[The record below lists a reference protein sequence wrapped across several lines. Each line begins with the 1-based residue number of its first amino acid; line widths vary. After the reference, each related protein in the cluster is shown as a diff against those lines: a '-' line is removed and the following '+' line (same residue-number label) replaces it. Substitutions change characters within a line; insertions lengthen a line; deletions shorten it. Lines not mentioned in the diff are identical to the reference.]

1 MSWDKARMPRIV
13 LYNAKGEVVIG
24 DNTYIQA
31 SSFECKLTDDGKDD
45 VRITFSSKNV
55 ALLGGLGLEHG
66 TLVYLSWG
74 YWDSGLCNS
83 IPYIVYDVI
92 NTYSFEGLTCEII
105 LTDLA
110 SPFDTNG
117 GEPETFEGETV
128 TKDDDGNIT
137 SRTLVVSPLDF
148 IKGMMGT
155 NLKFYFMYADKK
167 YLVKD
172 EVVPGNGYIPQGYVW
187 DFKQYDIHG
196 GIFSTRLMELHVQL
210 DDTLWMKDLPQ
221 SVQDFLATPR
231 TIDTS
236 PKRHIT
242 ILERLISVMPEGP
255 WFINR
260 RANVFIIHNRGGFG
274 TAAGQSSLTFNF
286 KSDYDTILSCKIKH
300 DGKKME
306 DDSIDG
312 ADMNSTLRQVAAV
325 QQYNSSIT
333 ALKDLWLK
341 VKSSAPSHLPSA
353 DKSTVAPSLYYG
365 TNAEG
370 KWVTFWGGYELTPE
384 MESEVKAFMASANK
398 YHKYG
403 GVESKDTYYQNERRS
418 YELEGITGIGVD
430 TPKGKNRLTRL
441 SGGHTS
447 AIFTYS
453 SKVTIHNAR
462 YTFYSTN
469 PDNGLN
475 NKFIGRSYWQLLP
488 EGDTFWQMSNELKD
502 SASKAITGTLI
513 IKGDQNIRE
522 GIMVNLFGIGY
533 DSGTYYVSSVKHT
546 ISSTGGYK
554 TELTLSQL
562 PDNGLTQLVQNYQ
575 HDIKKYGY
583 DELKEIFQWAT
594 FFGIDTRYLWVASGD
609 PSTLTYD
616 EQQRLTKLNRE
627 EIMVQDE
634 NGKWRKAY
642 RDPSCS
648 DGTMIGKAF
657 DIKYMDKLPDNKTPW
672 QHWQDLQTDSQLKDT
687 NEKKE

>member
-1 MSWDKARMPRIV
+1 MSWDKARMPRVV
-13 LYNAKGEVVIG
+13 LYNSKGEVVIG
-24 DNTYIQA
+24 DNTYIQVTN
-31 SSFECKLTDDGKDD
+31 FECKLTDDGKDD

-55 ALLGGLGLEHG
+55 ALLGGLGLQHSV
-66 TLVYLSWG
+66 LIYLSWG

-83 IPYIVYDVI
+83 IPYLVYDVT
-92 NTYSFEGLTCEII
+92 NTYSHGGLTCEVI

-117 GEPETFEGETV
+117 GEPEVFEGETV
-128 TKDDDGNIT
+128 TKDEDGNVT
-137 SRTLVVSPLDF
+137 SRNIVVSPLEF
-148 IKGMMGT
+148 IMGMMGT
-155 NLKFYFMYADKK
+155 NLKFYFMYGDKK

-172 EVVPGNGYIPQGYVW
+172 EVVPGNGYIPKGFIW
-187 DFKQYDIHG
+187 DFRQYDIHG
-196 GIFSTRLMELHVQL
+196 GIFSTRMMELHVQL
-210 DDTLWMKDLPQ
+210 DSTLWMKDLPE
-221 SVQDFLATPR
+221 SVQDFLLTPR

-274 TAAGQSSLTFNF
+274 TGASQPSMTFNF
-286 KSDYDTILSCKIKH
+286 KSDYSTILSCKIKY

-312 ADMNSTLRQVAAV
+312 SDMNSTLRQVAGV
-325 QQYNSSIT
+325 QQYNSSIW

-341 VKSSAPSHLPSA
+341 VKSSAPSYLPSA

-365 TNAEG
+365 TNKDG

-384 MESEVKAFMASANK
+384 LESTVKAFMASANK

-403 GVESKDTYYQNERRS
+403 GVESKDTYYQEMYKS
-418 YELEGITGIGVD
+418 WGGFGDVTGIGID
-430 TPKGKNRLTRL
+430 SPSGTLLTRN
-441 SGGHTS
+441 SGGHVST
-447 AIFTYS
+447 IFTYS
-453 SKVTIHNAR
+453 TKVNIHNAK

-469 PDNGLN
+469 PDTEQN

-522 GIMVNLFGIGY
+522 GITVDLFGIGY
-533 DSGTYYVSSVKHT
+533 DSGTYYVSAVKHT
-546 ISSTGGYK
+546 ISKTAGYK

-562 PDNGLTQLVQNYQ
+562 PDDGLTQLVQNYQ
-575 HDIKKYGY
+575 RDIKKYGY
-583 DELKEIFQWAT
+583 DELKEIFQWST

-609 PSTLTYD
+609 PTTLTYD
-616 EQQRLTKLNRE
+616 EQKRLTKVNRE

-634 NGKWRKAY
+634 DGKWRKAY

-657 DIKYMDKLPDNKTPW
+657 DIQYMDKLPENKTPW
-672 QHWQDLQTDSQLKDT
+672 QHWQDLQTDNQLKA
-687 NEKKE
+687 NENKQD